1 MEDIELRV
9 ILILAHGHRPPGHN
23 EVRES
28 VLVEGTVHEKLK
40 TRKQTKTTRN
50 EEEVEAWN
58 TWRGRH
64 FWRLN

>member
-40 TRKQTKTTRN
+40 ARKQTKTTRKRSR
-50 EEEVEAWN
+50 
-58 TWRGRH
+58 RGTPGGGVT
-64 FWRLN
+64 FGG